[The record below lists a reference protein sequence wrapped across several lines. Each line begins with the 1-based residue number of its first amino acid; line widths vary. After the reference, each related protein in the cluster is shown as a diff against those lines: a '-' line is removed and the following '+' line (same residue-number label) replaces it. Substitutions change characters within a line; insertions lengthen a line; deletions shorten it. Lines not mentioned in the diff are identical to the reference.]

1 MRLVMF
7 SLMLLAIVCHASRTP
22 EKVNLNDDSCII
34 SMAVRNVD
42 LTSQLVKEKA
52 ALDFEATGN
61 KLPSYVLLAM
71 PRKKM
76 DHLAFYNVHFDSPK
90 TTLQV
95 DRVEVSGHDDVAF
108 LKVTLPARNE
118 RKVKVIAEFVYGDW
132 LKPFPTHIT
141 QKGRQFFIYDDLTY
155 MLSPY
160 EVKKQK
166 MIIKLY
172 SENVESYTKKVLPV
186 VKSGKILT
194 YGIYENISS
203 FIMEP
208 MRVHFESYAP
218 FLVVTEL
225 ERIIEIS
232 HWGNIAVEEHIHLEH
247 RGAVL
252 TGPFSRLDY
261 QRSQRQIS
269 PSVSGFRVFIP
280 QYYQLLQS
288 IYIIETK
295 LAMFPLVK
303 CVIIQT
309 LSILQYNLDFHCLA
323 AGEPAILLVTIFLV
337 MNIYITQVYSLSLN
351 FNLICNV
358 TNICKAGSQ
367 FGLKMRF
374 VDHVFEN
381 FFIEN
386 FLLKIILPEE
396 SKNIRVKPPYDV
408 EQYPNSLHYTYL
420 DVTGR
425 PVITMRK
432 RHLVENHIQDFEL
445 YYTWES
451 SKIVREPIMV
461 AVAFMV
467 FFCTIIFFVRLD
479 FSIVKDTSAESRMKL
494 DSLTDE
500 IAEAHQKRGKIYE
513 QIVENLEKY
522 TSSKDNAIFGATKKR
537 LDQEWRNLNQH
548 IMELQSQ
555 LKVESSEAAEKVSMI
570 QRMDQQVRESFTSW
584 NHDAERHVSGKLNRQ
599 SYTEASNQVR
609 TKIEDLS
616 EKMNH
621 ILYSI

>member
-7 SLMLLAIVCHASRTP
+7 SLVLLAVVCHASRTL

-42 LTSQLVKEKA
+42 LTSQLVKEKVT
-52 ALDFEATGN
+52 LDFEATGN
-61 KLPSYVLLAM
+61 KLPSYILLAM

-90 TTLQV
+90 TTLEV
-95 DRVEVSGHDDVAF
+95 DKVEVSGHDDVAF

-118 RKVKVIAEFVYGDW
+118 RKIKVTAEFVYGEW

-166 MIIKLY
+166 MVIKLY

-194 YGIYENISS
+194 YGIYENIPS
-203 FIMEP
+203 FVMEP

-247 RGAVL
+247 QGAVL

-269 PSVSGFRVFIP
+269 PSVSGFRTILP
-280 QYYQLLQS
+280 ASAKHIYYRDEIGNVSTSEVRHNPDSLHLTIQPR
-288 IYIIETK
+288 
-295 LAMFPLVK
+295 FPLFGGWRTTYT
-303 CVIIQT
+303 IG
-309 LSILQYNLDFHCLA
+309 YNIPSYEYLYH
-323 AGEPAILLVTIFLV
+323 
-337 MNIYITQVYSLSLN
+337 S
-351 FNLICNV
+351 
-358 TNICKAGSQ
+358 GSQ

-396 SKNIRVKPPYDV
+396 SKNIRVKTPYDV
-408 EQYPNSLHYTYL
+408 QKYPNSLHYTYL

-425 PVITMRK
+425 PVITMHK

-479 FSIVKDTSAESRMKL
+479 FSIVKVHRKPKACYLLMKL

-500 IAEAHQKRGKIYE
+500 FAETHQKRGKIYE

-522 TSSKDNAIFGATKKR
+522 ISSKDSAIFGATKKR

-548 IMELQSQ
+548 ITELQSQ
-555 LKVESSEAAEKVSMI
+555 LKAESSEAAEKVSMI

-584 NHDAERHVSGKLNRQ
+584 NHEAERHVGGKLNRQ
-599 SYTEASNQVR
+599 SYTEASNQLR

>member
-7 SLMLLAIVCHASRTP
+7 SVMLLAIIVCHASRTL

-52 ALDFEATGN
+52 TLDFEATGN

-95 DRVEVSGHDDVAF
+95 DKVEVSGHDDVAF
-108 LKVTLPARNE
+108 LKVTLPAKNE
-118 RKVKVIAEFVYGDW
+118 RKVKVIAEFVYGEW

-194 YGIYENISS
+194 YGTYENISS

-225 ERIIEIS
+225 ERIIEVS

-269 PSVSGFRVFIP
+269 PSVSGFRTILP
-280 QYYQLLQS
+280 ASAKHIYYRDEIGNVSTSEVRHNPDSLHLTIQPR
-288 IYIIETK
+288 
-295 LAMFPLVK
+295 FPLFGGWRTSYT
-303 CVIIQT
+303 IG
-309 LSILQYNLDFHCLA
+309 YNIPSYEYLYH
-323 AGEPAILLVTIFLV
+323 
-337 MNIYITQVYSLSLN
+337 SS
-351 FNLICNV
+351 
-358 TNICKAGSQ
+358 SQ

-374 VDHVFEN
+374 VDHIFEN

-425 PVITMRK
+425 PVITMHK

-500 IAEAHQKRGKIYE
+500 IAEVHQKRGKIYE

-555 LKVESSEAAEKVSMI
+555 LKAESSEAAEKVSMI

-584 NHDAERHVSGKLNRQ
+584 NHEAERHVSGKLNRQ